1 MAASGVD
8 AHAVS
13 GRVHRVLVAE
23 LRAGEVEVIGPE
35 AHHLVN
41 VLRVRPGAS
50 VEAFDGAGSVAAGSV
65 ARVDR
70 HTLTLRLEEPQVA
83 ATEAPLRVTV
93 AVALLKSDKLTDVVR
108 QCTELGAADFQLV
121 VSQHADV
128 SAMSPSRL
136 QRLRRVAEEAARQ
149 SGRATVPAV
158 KDPVALNEFSWEG
171 PALVAHPYTRSSL
184 ADVWPGAAGA
194 VAAATAAT
202 AVTAV
207 TAATAAPASAAL
219 QALSPAGM
227 HPADAASAITV
238 ITGPEGGFSEAE
250 VSQLEQRG
258 ALGVRFGPRILRA
271 ETAPVALVSALLLP
285 KGL

>member
-1 MAASGVD
+1 M
-8 AHAVS
+8 
-13 GRVHRVLVAE
+13 LVAE

-93 AVALLKSDKLTDVVR
+93 AVALLKSDKLSDVVR
-108 QCTELGAADFQLV
+108 QCTELGAADFQLL

-202 AVTAV
+202 AVTA
-207 TAATAAPASAAL
+207 ATAAPASAAL

-250 VSQLEQRG
+250 VSQLEERG